1 MPKGGYFEKQSPAE
15 TDLNGIISVMLNN
28 SKISGTI
35 DKSNCEE
42 VTIFPFFSGDFANFI
57 EKKQPKLHVLHEG
70 LT

>member
-28 SKISGTI
+28 SNISGTI

-42 VTIFPFFSGDFANFI
+42 VIIFSFF
-57 EKKQPKLHVLHEG
+57 L
-70 LT
+70 